1 MGLVINVF
9 SQLIAN
15 MFVERDNITYFC
27 TGDGETDDDVISVC
41 EGDGQWSLKTLPSC
55 CEFDQLFSNK

>member
-1 MGLVINVF
+1 
-9 SQLIAN
+9 

-55 CEFDQLFSNK
+55 CEFDKLFSNK